1 MLWIAS
7 PQHEINMTA
16 SIAVTNL
23 TVNLQMSVT
32 GRASPISS
40 SAIYQ
45 SFYKITLCLENK
57 KIAVKTRNT
66 MEGRKV
72 DQLIRLQLNI
82 YEIPKSSNILLN
94 GTEQYKSHSTCS
106 SRKSVGWG
114 AIFCLLCQSWDNF
127 RFTSLK
133 YLLLFRTYNA
143 WNRLF
148 VHKNA
153 WLPFGLL

>member
-94 GTEQYKSHSTCS
+94 GTEQY
-106 SRKSVGWG
+106 
-114 AIFCLLCQSWDNF
+114 
-127 RFTSLK
+127 
-133 YLLLFRTYNA
+133 
-143 WNRLF
+143 
-148 VHKNA
+148 
-153 WLPFGLL
+153 

>member
-16 SIAVTNL
+16 SIVTNL
-23 TVNLQMSVT
+23 IVNLQMSVI

-72 DQLIRLQLNI
+72 DQLIRLQLNK

-94 GTEQYKSHSTCS
+94 GTEQY
-106 SRKSVGWG
+106 
-114 AIFCLLCQSWDNF
+114 
-127 RFTSLK
+127 
-133 YLLLFRTYNA
+133 
-143 WNRLF
+143 
-148 VHKNA
+148 
-153 WLPFGLL
+153 